1 MSLKLGA
8 GILSVV
14 LWNEIFKKRFKE
26 FLNLQKETYKWFS
39 FCILK
44 RSYIFVKE
52 VFEFLFSKRRINH
65 LKNHRA
71 FFFSNMQQIRNSV
84 IVN

>member
-26 FLNLQKETYKWFS
+26 FLNLQKETYK
-39 FCILK
+39 
-44 RSYIFVKE
+44 
-52 VFEFLFSKRRINH
+52 
-65 LKNHRA
+65 
-71 FFFSNMQQIRNSV
+71 
-84 IVN
+84 

>member
-1 MSLKLGA
+1 M
-8 GILSVV
+8 SVV
-14 LWNEIFKKRFKE
+14 LWNELFKKRFKE
-26 FLNLQKETYKWFS
+26 FLNLQKESYKWFS
-39 FCILK
+39 LHILK
-44 RSYIFVKE
+44 RSYIFIKE
-52 VFEFLFSKRRINH
+52 VFVLLFSKRRINH